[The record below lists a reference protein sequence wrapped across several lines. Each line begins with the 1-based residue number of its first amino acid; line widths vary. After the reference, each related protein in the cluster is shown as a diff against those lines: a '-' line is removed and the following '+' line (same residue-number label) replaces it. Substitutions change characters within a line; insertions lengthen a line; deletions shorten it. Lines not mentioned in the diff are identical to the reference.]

1 MASTAVE
8 LLRRRFGGK
17 KGGLPSGYTQ
27 YDWVQADSTTGVPAI
42 DTGLVPNLSLLWTFE
57 GKFAR
62 TDDLPNNYSPT
73 WLFSRVEGGN
83 YSCNYALGRYSR
95 YSNLLAFNYNS
106 RANSETFSGH
116 PSADINIGEW
126 HTFLLQPSEGISYG
140 GELILDGVVTTYSQ
154 SRPNNTADTLKILT
168 ANTSSNVPYPCRF
181 AEFKV
186 KYDGALV
193 ADLIPAKRD
202 ADDVVGFYDV
212 VRNTFYAPTTE
223 GVTLLCGYGFEDF
236 NT

>member
-1 MASTAVE
+1 MASTVTE

-62 TDDLPNNYSPT
+62 TDNLPNNYVPT
-73 WLFSRVEGGN
+73 WLFSRIADSG
-83 YSCNYALGRYSR
+83 YQSNYALGRNSR
-95 YSNLLAFNYNS
+95 FSNLLSFNYNA
-106 RANSETFSGH
+106 RANNETYSGR
-116 PSADINIGEW
+116 PSANINIGEW
-126 HTFLLQPSEGISYG
+126 HTFLLKSSEGISYG

-154 SRPNNTADTLKILT
+154 TKPNSARETLKILT
-168 ANTSSNVPYPCRF
+168 ANTKSNVPYPCRF

-186 KYDGALV
+186 KNDGALV

-223 GVTLLCGYGFEDF
+223 GVTLLCGYGFENF